1 MLEKKICIIS
11 LELLQLTHEALTHT
25 KKLELKNIGAGC
37 KVTQIFHG
45 KKIIHEICEK

>member
-1 MLEKKICIIS
+1 MLEKKICIIA

-45 KKIIHEICEK
+45 KKLFMKFAKK